1 MRRSCHDVAGFRSR
15 TLRHTKIVA
24 TLGPACSSD
33 AAVDALLAAGV
44 DVFRVNSSHGVRD
57 DRRRMV
63 ERVRSRAARTGRIV
77 AVLQDLAGPKIRIGP
92 LVNPDGVQLEGG
104 RAAADRRGRVPR

>member
-1 MRRSCHDVAGFRSR
+1 M
-15 TLRHTKIVA
+15 RHTKIVA
-24 TLGPACSSD
+24 TLGPACASD

-44 DVFRVNSSHGVRD
+44 DVFRVNSSHGARD

-63 ERVRSRAARTGRIV
+63 ERVRSRAARTGRVV

-92 LVNPDGVQLEGG
+92 LADSARGAARGR